1 MDGMSVTMDAMVMRT
16 GLTAVNVTML
26 TSSSGMRCRVK
37 IKTGA
42 RRLHQGAAGCA
53 E

>member
-1 MDGMSVTMDAMVMRT
+1 MDGMSMIMDAMVMRT

-37 IKTGA
+37 IQNGGTA
-42 RRLHQGAAGCA
+42 PSPRCCWMR
-53 E
+53 